1 MVCVLEIKEE
11 IKKAVIEALQNA
23 KNAGKLDY
31 SEIPDFVIEVPRDK
45 SHGDY
50 ATNIAMLL
58 ASQTKMPP
66 KEIAAVLEEHFELG
80 GTHIES
86 IHTAGPGFLNF
97 ILEKDWLY
105 GVIIRACEED
115 DKYGCSSIGQGEEV
129 QVEFV
134 SANPTGLLHMGN
146 ARGAALGDTIAS
158 LLQAV
163 GYNVIR
169 EFYINDAG
177 KQVEIFG
184 RSLEVRYLQKLGEDV
199 QLPEDGYHGRDII
212 DTVNN
217 FISKYGEKH
226 LGSSEKIRL
235 EALVQFA
242 LQEKLENIKN
252 SLELIRVKFDV
263 WFSEQELHDNKE
275 IEEAIDILINRGFVY
290 EKENALWFNLSSLGD
305 YKDEVL
311 VRSNGVPTY
320 FAADIAYH
328 KNKFERGFKH
338 VINIWGADHHGH
350 VARMKF
356 ALKALGFAPERLDI
370 IIMQLVRLFQSG
382 EMVRMSKRT
391 GTYIT
396 LQELV
401 DEVGIDAVRYF
412 FIMRSADSHLD
423 FDLDL
428 AKSQTQDN
436 PVFYVQYAHA
446 RICSIFRQVEDLRI
460 PLPDYN
466 EVNLKLLKDSS
477 ELDLMEMIAQ
487 YPAVI
492 DGAAKALEPH
502 RLTKYAHELAGLF
515 HKFYTDCRVIS
526 DNEELMKA
534 RLILVD
540 AAKITLRNVL
550 NIMGVSA
557 PERM

>member
-1 MVCVLEIKEE
+1 MTCVLEIQERIRKGV
-11 IKKAVIEALQNA
+11 IKALQNA
-23 KNAGKLDY
+23 KEAGKLDY
-31 SEIPDFVIEVPRDK
+31 TEIPDFAIEVPRDK

-50 ATNIAMLL
+50 AANIAMLL
-58 ASQTKMPP
+58 ASQAKMPP
-66 KEIAAVLEEHFELG
+66 REIAAVLKEYFELE
-80 GTHIES
+80 GTHVEQ

-105 GVIIRACEED
+105 SVVARVCAED
-115 DKYGCSSIGQGEEV
+115 EKYGSRNVGQGEKV

-146 ARGAALGDTIAS
+146 ARGAALGDTIAG

-163 GYNVIR
+163 GYNVTR

-177 KQVEIFG
+177 KQIEIFG
-184 RSLEVRYLQKLGEDV
+184 KSLEARYLQELGEDV
-199 QLPEDGYHGRDII
+199 QLPEEGYHGRDII

-217 FISKYGEKH
+217 FISEYGDKYLKALEDV
-226 LGSSEKIRL
+226 RV
-235 EALVQFA
+235 EALIRFA

-252 SLELIRVKFDV
+252 SLELIRVEFDV

-275 IEEAIDILINRGFVY
+275 IEAAIDILRNRGFVY

-311 VRSNGVPTY
+311 VRSNGAPTY

-328 KNKFERGFKH
+328 KNKFDRGFKH

-350 VARMKF
+350 VARMKC
-356 ALKALGFAPERLDI
+356 ALQALGYDPESLDI

-382 EMVRMSKRT
+382 EMLRMSKRT
-391 GTYIT
+391 GTYVT

-401 DEVGIDAVRYF
+401 DEVGVDAVRYF
-412 FIMRSADSHLD
+412 FIMRGADSHLD

-446 RICSIFRQVEDLRI
+446 RICSIFRQIEDLGML
-460 PLPDYN
+460 LPDYN
-466 EVNLKLLKDSS
+466 KVELKLLKEPAES
-477 ELDLMEMIAQ
+477 ELMEMIAH

-492 DGAAKALEPH
+492 DGAARSLEPH
-502 RLTKYAHELAGLF
+502 RLTRYAHELAGLF
-515 HKFYTDCRVIS
+515 HKFYTDCRVIN
-526 DNEELMKA
+526 DDQELMKA
-534 RLILVD
+534 RLVLVK
-540 AAKITLRNVL
+540 AARITLRNVL

-557 PERM
+557 PEKM